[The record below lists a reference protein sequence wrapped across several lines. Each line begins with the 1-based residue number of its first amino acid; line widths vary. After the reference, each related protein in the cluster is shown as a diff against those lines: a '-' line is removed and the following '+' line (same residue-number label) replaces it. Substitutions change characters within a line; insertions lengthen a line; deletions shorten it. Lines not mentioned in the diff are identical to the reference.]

1 MPKGIDESTTLSEI
15 LSNKELTIYG
25 VIKRIR
31 IFLYFHPENI
41 EAKKKLAE
49 SLAMTGYGKEESDN
63 IYKELELKGIQRS
76 KNPH

>member
-49 SLAMTGYGKEESDN
+49 S
-63 IYKELELKGIQRS
+63 
-76 KNPH
+76 